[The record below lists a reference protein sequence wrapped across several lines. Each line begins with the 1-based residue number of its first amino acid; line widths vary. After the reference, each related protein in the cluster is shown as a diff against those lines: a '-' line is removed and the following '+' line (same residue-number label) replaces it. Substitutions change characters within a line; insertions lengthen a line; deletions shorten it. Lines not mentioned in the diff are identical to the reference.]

1 MSKVITFSRY
11 FPKSF
16 PLSSN
21 AGKETYFVEQIINST
36 VSDWKKLTKEDIN
49 KDVVDLINPFII
61 NDRRMIKKHI
71 IRAGKRWKQGEIFS
85 PRIWSGKPY
94 ASKQIQF
101 LPEMKLQRVYDIEI
115 FVKEWFS
122 KPTAFIKI
130 GNNEEIDL
138 SINLGRAYLE
148 NIAKNDGLTYNQFI
162 GWFGLLPMNILNGK
176 FKGFSGQILCWQYVS
191 Y

>member
-16 PLSSN
+16 PLSN
-21 AGKETYFVEQIINST
+21 YAGKETHFVEQIINSS
-36 VSDWKKLTKEDIN
+36 VSDWQTISKESIN
-49 KDVVDLINPFII
+49 KDVIDLINPFII
-61 NDRRMIKKHI
+61 NDRRMVKKHTV
-71 IRAGKRWKQGEIFS
+71 RAGKRWKQGDIFS

-101 LPEMKLQRVYDIEI
+101 LPDMQLKRVYDLEI
-115 FVKEWFS
+115 YVDDYFGEKE
-122 KPTAFIKI
+122 AFIQ
-130 GNNEEIDL
+130 IDKREPVCL
-138 SINLGRAYLE
+138 GINLGRAYLTS
-148 NIAKNDGLTYNQFI
+148 IALNDGLTYNQFI
-162 GWFGLLPMNILNGK
+162 GWFGLLGLYIKNGK